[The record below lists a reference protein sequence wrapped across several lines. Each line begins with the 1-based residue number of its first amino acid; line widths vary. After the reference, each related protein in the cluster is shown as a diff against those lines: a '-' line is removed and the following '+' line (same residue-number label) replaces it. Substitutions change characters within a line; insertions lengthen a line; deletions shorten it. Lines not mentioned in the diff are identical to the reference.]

1 MKSGLITNIV
11 VLSLILLPVET
22 VFMQTPPVAKSV
34 LTGDP
39 FNQVVDSGPV
49 LTLAETIDLALKQ
62 ASN

>member
-1 MKSGLITNIV
+1 MRKGIRGKL
-11 VLSLILLPVET
+11 VLFALILLPVGT
-22 VFMQTPPVAKSV
+22 AFMQTPPAAKSV